1 MANTAKA
8 FSAPVHT
15 GGSQVTCTKPRSRRR
30 ALEDNRTNVER
41 RTNGRTS
48 TQIRNFSRHDV
59 RTAVRHFAA
68 DRAICYCI
76 AFCPGY
82 TFRQPTYQTLHI
94 WICRKTA
101 YLQTTVFSCMILWD
115 INREKF
121 YILKDVME
129 KDLSP
134 SIRRE
139 YKQYSYKT
147 TNGCPRYIQSTAKK

>member
-1 MANTAKA
+1 MHLVSFTIVTELVCYSETLEPPTRLHGVTTHKPTLRILNMANTAKA

-101 YLQTTVFSCMILWD
+101 YLQTTVFSL
-115 INREKF
+115 
-121 YILKDVME
+121 
-129 KDLSP
+129 
-134 SIRRE
+134 
-139 YKQYSYKT
+139 
-147 TNGCPRYIQSTAKK
+147 